1 QTCALPISAISRS
14 EADPARAAPLPF
26 CCQLPAPQS
35 WRCNRAVQ
43 PRITRIPR
51 FPEGATGS
59 DQLRAGFS
67 GEVCFG
73 LFHFWLR
80 CWLVG
85 QFSRRQSK
93 PEDAACARYAFHT
106 DTTTELLDDP
116 QHNRQSKPDAVRFV
130 PVKAGEHL
138 EQSPLAF
145 FVDAQPIIPNFIAQ
159 GFAFAAAADDD
170 AR

>member
-1 QTCALPISAISRS
+1 IAFIEAKPPCRCQDSGWAYRWPAKSLNGMAAISRS

-26 CCQLPAPQS
+26 CCQLPAPKS

-106 DTTTELLDDP
+106 DTTTELLDD
-116 QHNRQSKPDAVRFV
+116 
-130 PVKAGEHL
+130 
-138 EQSPLAF
+138 
-145 FVDAQPIIPNFIAQ
+145 
-159 GFAFAAAADDD
+159 
-170 AR
+170 